1 MAIYLNEK
9 SMDHFHDEDDHGGHD
24 HSGEWLANI
33 YSKVLKIFV
42 HMWFPAAI
50 IYVIF
55 RRNEH

>member
-1 MAIYLNEK
+1 
-9 SMDHFHDEDDHGGHD
+9 MDHFHDEDDHGGHD